1 MVCFG
6 ILRLP
11 VCKNCGARLFS
22 KGFFFF
28 FLLGGWWKV
37 AFNGCFAIKVPE
49 SDGNISGH
57 ILGFYGF
64 LSI

>member
-1 MVCFG
+1 VEPGYF
-6 ILRLP
+6 R
-11 VCKNCGARLFS
+11 

-49 SDGNISGH
+49 SDGNIRGH